1 MTLNAPT
8 FALQQSQK
16 QKREEGPEKTFEEIR
31 AKNFTNTE
39 KEIVNQVQET
49 QRSRQHKP

>member
-16 QKREEGPEKTFEEIR
+16 QEREEGPEKIFEEIR